1 MLTPRS
7 RSKYILTKQGAVTFI
22 TCATIALSSILI
34 TSIFSG
40 DSCRRDNADCIKLI
54 SPGKETP
61 FFAVPSG
68 VFGSI
73 IGAFSG
79 ALFTFSA
86 FNLLEA
92 IKLDREPRPQ
102 LTAGFEPEED
112 QSGSEPD
119 YTCLIVNSSPF
130 YVEASL
136 PQGDKTEID
145 VGTAS
150 YLRIKVVNNGSIV
163 CRNVR
168 AYLTR
173 IDVKTKN
180 GWSRLGT
187 FREPMA
193 LLWAYEGRQDYIIP
207 GHGIDLPSKATSF
220 ADVLVSYDNS
230 LNPRDRFFDYTDNQ
244 ARRDANQE
252 AASQNV
258 WYLKLKTKRQP
269 ANHRYILEVV
279 RSSSIAWKL
288 TVEVYGD
295 QSEPSKVELFVTHA
309 ENDPFLEVYTDAMRE
324 KKRLLLHCD
333 KRVADRLNQA
343 RVDFKDFYTQF

>member
-1 MLTPRS
+1 MLTPRN
-7 RSKYILTKQGAVTFI
+7 RTDFILAKQGITTFI

-34 TSIFSG
+34 TSIFSR
-40 DSCRRDNADCIKLI
+40 DSCKKEDADCIKLI
-54 SPGKETP
+54 SPGKDVP
-61 FFAVPSG
+61 ALAVPSG

-79 ALFTFSA
+79 ALFTFGA
-86 FNLLEA
+86 FNMLEVK
-92 IKLDREPRPQ
+92 KLIREPRPQ
-102 LTAGFEPEED
+102 LTADFKPEEG
-112 QSGSEPD
+112 QSGTEPD
-119 YTCLIVNSSPF
+119 YTCLIVDSCPH
-130 YVEASL
+130 YAEATL
-136 PQGDKTEID
+136 PSGDKIEID

-173 IDVKTKN
+173 IDVRTEN
-180 GWSRLGT
+180 GWSRLGS
-187 FREPMA
+187 FKEPMA
-193 LLWAYEGRQDYIIP
+193 LLWAYEGRQDYFIP

-230 LNPRDRFFDYTDNQ
+230 LNPRDRFFDNTENQ

-258 WYLKLKTKRQP
+258 WFLKLKTKRQP
-269 ANHRYILEVV
+269 TNHRHILEVI
-279 RSSSIAWKL
+279 RSNNVAWKL

-295 QSEPSKVELFVTHA
+295 QSEPSKVELFVAHT
-309 ENDPFLEVYTDAMRE
+309 ENDPFLEVYTDTMRE
-324 KKRLLLHCD
+324 KKRLRLHCD
-333 KRVADRLNQA
+333 TRVANRMTQA
-343 RVDFKDFYTQF
+343 GVDCKDLYTQF